1 MRFVNKNIYFLIIF
15 FIVSLILTFLLLGA
29 ENFSIKGY
37 LYSENYDLIS
47 DQLAFKFFIN
57 DQWHFPIG
65 KNPNYGIE
73 VGNSIVFSG
82 AVPILSFLFKSIA
95 RFLPNNFQFI
105 TIWFVICFT
114 LQLFFSYL
122 IINHFTRKK
131 LYSFISSFF
140 FIICPVLLY
149 RIPIHITL
157 VAHWIIL
164 FCLYYEITNTNY
176 IKKETFYSLIFPLSI
191 LIHFYFL
198 PMLMIIKYSFLLK
211 DYIDQKDLKKNF
223 REIVIPLVPLVIVA
237 YISGYFQIS
246 AFDAMGFGYGFYSFN
261 LAGFI
266 DPQST
271 NDSINWS
278 MFFTDIKN
286 TNGQAE
292 GFSYLGIG
300 GIILFIFFLIIF
312 FKGKETVQ
320 FSKLPFIFIFLI
332 CFLLSISNNIYLGNN
347 MIFEYQLPKLIYGLL
362 SIIRAS
368 GRFIWILYYLII
380 IFGIISIFQ
389 LFNNKNKSI
398 FMISFILIIQA
409 IDISPAL
416 KNYYKA
422 NAFNKIEIKNTNEEF
437 WKTISEDFKI
447 IRTTYFKNSS
457 NIYPYISNQI
467 LENDFLRTD
476 ISRLGR
482 YDRSKASSNRNRLY
496 FDLNNKQL
504 DKNTAYVIDNIN
516 HLRYLKYLYLM
527 ENMGFFFVDG
537 VWLMLSGYKNKM
549 SQNDIDKFDQIKIVE
564 IKENTKHNFMTSGLM
579 EPLGLGWTFSSENKG
594 IWTEGNEFNI
604 LFKFKP
610 KINKTYKI
618 KLKISS
624 IISKPNEYLNGF
636 VKINGQTNR
645 NFKFKNLSKGFIE
658 FSIPNIKD
666 ETYKVDIIIKNPTSP
681 LDLLQSPDGRMLG
694 LLIESLEII

>member
-1 MRFVNKNIYFLIIF
+1 
-15 FIVSLILTFLLLGA
+15 
-29 ENFSIKGY
+29 
-37 LYSENYDLIS
+37 
-47 DQLAFKFFIN
+47 
-57 DQWHFPIG
+57 
-65 KNPNYGIE
+65 
-73 VGNSIVFSG
+73 
-82 AVPILSFLFKSIA
+82 
-95 RFLPNNFQFI
+95 
-105 TIWFVICFT
+105 
-114 LQLFFSYL
+114 
-122 IINHFTRKK
+122 
-131 LYSFISSFF
+131 
-140 FIICPVLLY
+140 
-149 RIPIHITL
+149 
-157 VAHWIIL
+157 
-164 FCLYYEITNTNY
+164 
-176 IKKETFYSLIFPLSI
+176 
-191 LIHFYFL
+191 
-198 PMLMIIKYSFLLK
+198 
-211 DYIDQKDLKKNF
+211 
-223 REIVIPLVPLVIVA
+223 
-237 YISGYFQIS
+237 
-246 AFDAMGFGYGFYSFN
+246 
-261 LAGFI
+261 
-266 DPQST
+266 
-271 NDSINWS
+271 
-278 MFFTDIKN
+278 
-286 TNGQAE
+286 
-292 GFSYLGIG
+292 
-300 GIILFIFFLIIF
+300 
-312 FKGKETVQ
+312 
-320 FSKLPFIFIFLI
+320 
-332 CFLLSISNNIYLGNN
+332 
-347 MIFEYQLPKLIYGLL
+347 
-362 SIIRAS
+362 
-368 GRFIWILYYLII
+368 
-380 IFGIISIFQ
+380 
-389 LFNNKNKSI
+389 
-398 FMISFILIIQA
+398 MISFILIIQA

-516 HLRYLKYLYLM
+516 HLRYLKYLYLL

-636 VKINGQTNR
+636 VKINGQINR